1 MGAWNWLA
9 DGAGRIFDTR
19 DFPPRWHCGDWTDFH
34 GWLHVLSDLGVWSAY
49 VAIPCV
55 LLYFASRRRDLPFR
69 SVFLLFGAFI
79 LACGTTHLIEA
90 IIFWWPAYRFAGLVK
105 LATAL
110 VSWCTVIA
118 LARVAPQALALR
130 SPRELEREIAQR
142 RQAEERLRHSQAEL
156 ERRVEERT
164 RDLAAANLQLQTE
177 VAERRRTQHELH
189 REREWF
195 RVTLASIGD
204 AVVVTFTSGRITF
217 FNQVAQQLTGW
228 NDVAYGQKLA
238 DAFHIVN
245 EQTRQPVPDPVAAVL
260 TSGQLTGLA
269 HHTVL
274 IAADGSERPIEDS
287 AAPIRDEQGDVLGVV
302 VVFRD
307 DTMRRNAETSLLEAD
322 RRKDQFLAMLG
333 HELRNPLAALAG
345 ASQVLEAGELPA
357 ADAAEMQAI
366 IRRQTLHMTR
376 IVDDLMEVSRV
387 SLGKLKLHLAPC
399 ELGALVR
406 STCDDFQRQ
415 AADAD
420 LLLRVDVPAEPVLVE
435 ADDTR
440 FAQILINLLQNATKF
455 TPAQGSVTVSL
466 QVNQRAHQAEL
477 TVRDTG
483 IGIEP
488 ELLRHIF
495 EPFQQTTRR
504 AQHGKDGLGLG
515 LALVAGLIRLHGGT
529 VAAESNGPGQGSQF
543 TVRLPLHHNNT
554 PPQPPADKPS
564 QPHGAPPSKADDAPA
579 GALAVESP
587 RLVALVIDDS
597 PDAARAVEL
606 LLRNLGCHVHTADHG
621 QAGLQAAAAHHPD
634 LIFCDIGLPDGMDG
648 YQVAT
653 TLRRDTSTRNTML
666 IALTGYGQDQDR
678 QRAIEA
684 GFDRHIT
691 KPVSPRDLVELVKT
705 CAAQKGA
712 RHRA

>member
-9 DGAGRIFDTR
+9 EGAGRIFDSSG
-19 DFPPRWHCGDWTDFH
+19 FPPRWQCGTWTDFH
-34 GWLHVLSDLGVWSAY
+34 GWLHIVSDLGVWSAY

-69 SVFLLFGAFI
+69 FVFLLFGAFI
-79 LACGTTHLIEA
+79 LACGTTHLMEA
-90 IIFWWPAYRFAGLVK
+90 IIFWWPGYRLAGLIK

-118 LARVAPQALALR
+118 LAQIAPQALALR

-142 RQAEERLRHSQAEL
+142 RQAEEQLRHAQIDL

-164 RDLAAANLQLQTE
+164 RDLATANRQLQEE
-177 VAERRRTQHELH
+177 VAERRRAQQELH

-204 AVVVTFTSGRITF
+204 AVVVTDTSGRITF

-228 NDVAYGQKLA
+228 NDAAHGQRLA

-245 EQTRQPVPDPVAAVL
+245 EQSRQPVADPAAEVL
-260 TSGQLTGLA
+260 ASGQLTGLA

-274 IAADGSERPIEDS
+274 IAASGIERPIEDS
-287 AAPIRDEQGDVLGVV
+287 AAPIRDEQGEVLGVV

-307 DTMRRNAETSLLEAD
+307 DTLRRNAQTALIEAD

-345 ASQVLEAGELPA
+345 ASQVLEGGGLPA
-357 ADAAEMQAI
+357 EDAAEMQAI

-376 IVDDLMEVSRV
+376 IIDDLMEVSRV
-387 SLGKLKLHLAPC
+387 SLGKLKLHLASC

-406 STCDDFQRQ
+406 STCEDFHHQ
-415 AADAD
+415 ATEAGIQ
-420 LLLRVDVPAEPVLVE
+420 LRVDVPADPVLVE
-435 ADDTR
+435 ADETR
-440 FAQILINLLQNATKF
+440 FAQILNNLLQNATKF
-455 TPAQGSVTVSL
+455 TPAQGTVTVSL
-466 QVNQRAHQAEL
+466 RINPRSNQAEL
-477 TVRDTG
+477 TIRDTG

-495 EPFQQTTRR
+495 EPFQQTSRR
-504 AQHGKDGLGLG
+504 AQHGKEGLGLG

-529 VAAESNGPGQGSQF
+529 VSAESDGPGQGSRF
-543 TVRLPLHHNNT
+543 TVRLPLLQRAALT
-554 PPQPPADKPS
+554 YSPAE
-564 QPHGAPPSKADDAPA
+564 APA
-579 GALAVESP
+579 AVSTPIKTDNDSPKNAAINQRP

-597 PDAARAVEL
+597 PDAARAIEL
-606 LLRNLGCHVHTADHG
+606 LLQKLDCDVHTADHG
-621 QAGLQAAAAHHPD
+621 QAGLQAAALHHPD
-634 LIFCDIGLPDGMDG
+634 LIICDIGLPDGMDG

-653 TLRRDTSTRNTML
+653 ILRGDPSTRNTVL
-666 IALTGYGQDQDR
+666 IALTGFGQDEDR
-678 QRAIEA
+678 RRALEA
-684 GFDRHIT
+684 GFDRHFT
-691 KPVSPRDLVELVKT
+691 KPVSPRDLAELVRT
-705 CAAQKGA
+705 CAEQKQIG
-712 RHRA
+712 HGH